1 MIKIR
6 YVQGNDKNFWY
17 SLDKHLSV
25 EEFAKKVAN
34 QQDYVLLVDGI
45 GSLKDD
51 FWADPPFCTMLYI
64 DEKYQNLR
72 YGKILKKWYEMVLTA
87 TSVNE
92 NA

>member
-45 GSLKDD
+45 GLLKDD
-51 FWADPPFCTMLYI
+51 FLGQSTIFHNALYRLI
-64 DEKYQNLR
+64 ISEF
-72 YGKILKKWYEMVLTA
+72 GIW
-87 TSVNE
+87 
-92 NA
+92 

>member
-6 YVQGNDKNFWY
+6 YVLGNDKNFWY

-45 GSLKDD
+45 GLLKDD
-51 FWADPPFCTMLYI
+51 FLGQSTILHNALY
-64 DEKYQNLR
+64 R
-72 YGKILKKWYEMVLTA
+72 
-87 TSVNE
+87 
-92 NA
+92 

>member
-45 GSLKDD
+45 GLLKDD
-51 FWADPPFCTMLYI
+51 FLGQSTILHNALY
-64 DEKYQNLR
+64 R
-72 YGKILKKWYEMVLTA
+72 WKISEFGIW
-87 TSVNE
+87 
-92 NA
+92 

>member
-51 FWADPPFCTMLYI
+51 F
-64 DEKYQNLR
+64 
-72 YGKILKKWYEMVLTA
+72 
-87 TSVNE
+87 
-92 NA
+92 

>member
-34 QQDYVLLVDGI
+34 QQGYVLLVDGI
-45 GSLKDD
+45 ELLKDD
-51 FWADPPFCTMLYI
+51 FLGQFTILHNALY
-64 DEKYQNLR
+64 R
-72 YGKILKKWYEMVLTA
+72 WKISEFEIW
-87 TSVNE
+87 
-92 NA
+92 

>member
-25 EEFAKKVAN
+25 EEFAKMVAN

-45 GSLKDD
+45 GLLKDD
-51 FWADPPFCTMLYI
+51 FLGQSTILHNALY
-64 DEKYQNLR
+64 R
-72 YGKILKKWYEMVLTA
+72 
-87 TSVNE
+87 
-92 NA
+92 